1 MCAAPAW
8 EDWSGKHSGT
18 GAGGTGQPALEAHGQ
33 TWGREKVMWSFLF
46 LMLFYTTWKMCVS
59 WSHNFTSSFWFAG
72 FCRRSLTSQCQP
84 RLLHV
89 KFPWRLTLPRT
100 WCGISASWRV
110 KWRGWSAVSALQNY
124 SVSPCLITHTCTPAL
139 TQPFCHYTKAEGN
152 KLCCKFRCTV
162 FILNS
167 IPD

>member
-33 TWGREKVMWSFLF
+33 TWGREKVMWSFFILNAF
-46 LMLFYTTWKMCVS
+46 LHHLKNVS
-59 WSHNFTSSFWFAG
+59 WSLNFTSSFWFAG

-124 SVSPCLITHTCTPAL
+124 SVSPRLITHTCTPAL
-139 TQPFCHYTKAEGN
+139 TQPFCHHTKAEGN